1 MKTLPIV
8 VVSCTLFCTSLYSS
22 QSHAEG
28 WWDSV
33 KNMLGMGSDSA
44 PTQTAD
50 VKQMATDA
58 FPSAA
63 GLIAS
68 LTDNLGVSTE
78 QATGGMGAILNYA
91 KQNISSEKFSQ
102 LSSAIPGVDS
112 LLSAVPAVATLS
124 EGGLGGLMNKAAEYS
139 DSLKSINDLKNQ
151 FDTLGLDTGMI
162 MKYVSQAQQYLD
174 TPQGQEA
181 KTMLT
186 DAFAKWVN

>member
-1 MKTLPIV
+1 MKILPIV
-8 VVSCTLFCTSLYSS
+8 VVSCTLLCTSFYSS
-22 QSHAEG
+22 HTHAEG

-33 KNMLGMGSDSA
+33 KNMLGMGSESA
-44 PTQTAD
+44 PTQVTD

-58 FPSAA
+58 LPSAA
-63 GLIAS
+63 GLLSS

-78 QATGGMGAILNYA
+78 QASGGMGAILNYA

-102 LSSAIPGVDS
+102 LSTAIPGVDS
-112 LLSAVPAVATLS
+112 LLSAVPAVATVS

-139 DSLKSINDLKNQ
+139 DSIKSINDLKNQ
-151 FDTLGLDTGMI
+151 FDSLGLDSGMV
-162 MKYVSQAQQYLD
+162 MKYVAQAQQYLD

-186 DAFAKWVN
+186 DAFSKWVG

>member
-1 MKTLPIV
+1 
-8 VVSCTLFCTSLYSS
+8 
-22 QSHAEG
+22 
-28 WWDSV
+28 
-33 KNMLGMGSDSA
+33 MLGMGSDSA

-63 GLIAS
+63 ELIAS

-186 DAFAKWVN
+186 DAFAKWVS

>member
-33 KNMLGMGSDSA
+33 KNMLG
-44 PTQTAD
+44 
-50 VKQMATDA
+50 
-58 FPSAA
+58 
-63 GLIAS
+63 
-68 LTDNLGVSTE
+68 
-78 QATGGMGAILNYA
+78 
-91 KQNISSEKFSQ
+91 
-102 LSSAIPGVDS
+102 
-112 LLSAVPAVATLS
+112 AVPAVATLS

-186 DAFAKWVN
+186 DAFAKWVS

>member
-8 VVSCTLFCTSLYSS
+8 VVSCTFLCTSLYSS

-33 KNMLGMGSDSA
+33 KNMLGMSSDSA

-63 GLIAS
+63 GLVAS

-112 LLSAVPAVATLS
+112 LLNAVPAVATLS

-186 DAFAKWVN
+186 DAFAKWVS